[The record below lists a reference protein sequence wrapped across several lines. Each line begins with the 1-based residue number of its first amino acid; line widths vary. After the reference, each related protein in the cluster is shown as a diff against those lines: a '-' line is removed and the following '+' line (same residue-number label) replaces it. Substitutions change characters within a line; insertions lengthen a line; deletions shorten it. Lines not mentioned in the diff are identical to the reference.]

1 MRKIT
6 SSELQRQIGAQLDA
20 AQRQPVVIASNGRE
34 RAVLLSMDEYE
45 RLKRRDREV
54 LDVGQLSD
62 DDLAAIGAAQAPAE
76 ASRYD
81 HEDD

>member
-1 MRKIT
+1 MLKIT
-6 SSELQRQIGAQLDA
+6 SSELQRHIGAQLDA
-20 AQRQPVVIASNGRE
+20 AQREPVVIASNGRE

-62 DDLAAIGAAQAPAE
+62 DDLKAIGTARAPAE
-76 ASRYD
+76 AERFD
-81 HEDD
+81 HEDG